1 LARSIHRHGRCD
13 AAWPHKPEAQAKETV
28 YHPSLVLQVCL
39 APGAKP
45 KEARSP
51 GPTHHDMTP
60 TSLIRNFS
68 IIAHIDHGKSTLADQ
83 LLLKTGAIT
92 AREFRAQVL
101 DDMDLERERGITIQM
116 HPVTIYA
123 DHGRE
128 RYELNLID
136 TPGHVDFNYE
146 VSRSLAACEG
156 AILLV
161 DATQGVQAQTVANA
175 FLAMEHELV
184 IVPVLNKI
192 DMPIARPAEVI
203 AEMEH
208 ALGVNPADVLQISA
222 KTGEG
227 VEAVIEAIITRIP
240 PPAGKADDQ
249 LRALV
254 YNSHFDTY
262 KGVVVYVRVRDGT
275 LRTGQRIRLMR
286 EGTEHVV
293 TELGQFRPAP
303 TACEQ
308 LSTGQVGFLM
318 AQIKNLADVHIGDTV
333 TDALV
338 PSATPLAGYKEP
350 KPMVFSGLYPV
361 NNNDFEEL
369 REALAKLRLNDASF
383 TYQPETSEGLGFGF
397 RCGFLGML
405 HREIIQ
411 QRLERASNLE
421 LVQTAPNVT
430 YEILNRSGEVVTIQN
445 PQDVPDVGQIEEFR
459 EPFARLSFLLPSE
472 NIGDLMQLC
481 TERRGIYV
489 RTEYLSPARVILVY
503 ELPLAEVIYDLYD
516 KLKSVTHGYGTMDYE
531 FLGYRPAD
539 LVKLDVLV
547 AGKRVDALST
557 IVHRSVA
564 ERRGRKL
571 VQKLRG
577 EIDRHLFEIAIQAA
591 IGSRII
597 ARETIA
603 PIRKNVTAKCYGG
616 DITRKR
622 KLWAKQ
628 AAGKKR
634 MKQVGQVEIPQEAFL
649 AVLETDQ

>member
-1 LARSIHRHGRCD
+1 MPAGVEDLPNKR
-13 AAWPHKPEAQAKETV
+13 
-28 YHPSLVLQVCL
+28 
-39 APGAKP
+39 
-45 KEARSP
+45 
-51 GPTHHDMTP
+51 
-60 TSLIRNFS
+60 IRNYA

-83 LLLKTGAIT
+83 FLLKTGAIT
-92 AREFRAQVL
+92 ARDFRAQVL

-116 HPVTIYA
+116 HPVTIEYEHA
-123 DHGRE
+123 GQ

-161 DATQGVQAQTVANA
+161 DAFQGVQAQTVANA
-175 FLAMEHELV
+175 FLAMEHELT
-184 IVPVLNKI
+184 IVPVLNKV
-192 DMPIARPAEVI
+192 DLAVARPAEVI
-203 AEMEH
+203 AEMEQ
-208 ALGVNPADVLQISA
+208 ALGIVPADVLRASG
-222 KTGEG
+222 KTGQG
-227 VEAVIEAIITRIP
+227 VDEVLQAIITRIP
-240 PPAGKADDQ
+240 PPPGRADDP

-262 KGVVVYVRVRDGT
+262 KGVVIYVRVKEGK
-275 LRTGQRIRLMR
+275 LVKGQRIRLMR
-286 EGTEHVV
+286 GSTEHEII
-293 TELGQFRPAP
+293 ELGQFRPAMTP
-303 TACEQ
+303 CTE
-308 LSTGQVGFLM
+308 LSAGQVGYLM

-333 TDALV
+333 TDALR
-338 PSATPLAGYKEP
+338 PAETALPGYKEP

-361 NNNDFEEL
+361 NNNDFEAL
-369 REALAKLRLNDASF
+369 REALGKLRLNDASF
-383 TYQPETSEGLGFGF
+383 SYQPETSEGLGFGF

-411 QRLERASNLE
+411 QRLERASELE

-430 YEILNRSGEVVTIQN
+430 YEILTRKGEVIAIDN
-445 PQDVPDVGQIEEFR
+445 PQDVPDAGQIEEFR
-459 EPFARLSFLLPSE
+459 EPVVRISFLLPAE

-481 TERRGIYV
+481 AERRAIYL
-489 RTEYLSPARVILVY
+489 RTEYLSPTRAILVY

-516 KLKSVTHGYGTMDYE
+516 KLKSVTHGYGTMDYD
-531 FLGYRPAD
+531 LIGYRPAD
-539 LVKLDVLV
+539 LVRLDVLV

-557 IVHRSVA
+557 IVHRGSA

-571 VQKLRG
+571 VKKLRG
-577 EIDRHLFEIAIQAA
+577 EIERHLFEIAIQAA
-591 IGSRII
+591 VGSRVI